1 MSEPSA
7 ALTELIDAAE
17 VLIRNGST
25 ATNRTRLRQALNA
38 LPREALPTTL
48 PATRTWS
55 FSPAVIAA
63 ITRAGTLADA
73 SNDLFI
79 RTQHLDFALKEQQ
92 QHPPNQ

>member
-1 MSEPSA
+1 MNDPTA
-7 ALTELIDAAE
+7 ALTELIEAAE

-25 ATNRTRLRQALNA
+25 ATNRTRLREALNA
-38 LPREALPTTL
+38 LPRESLPTTL

-79 RTQHLDFALKEQQ
+79 RTQHLDFALKEQIQ
-92 QHPPNQ
+92 TQ